1 MATFMHNDF
10 TIENIEMF
18 WLNVQKIALKNNGG
32 YDLRSFHLKLLF
44 EIQTQS
50 RPERPKIKLCSE
62 KSLIFFEMN
71 LVIKHL
77 SFHIW
82 NHLHVEVKSSKKSS
96 DLTHRPTHFEPIFL
110 ITWIFDRRSFL

>member
-18 WLNVQKIALKNNGG
+18 WLNVQKIALKINGG
-32 YDLRSFHLKLLF
+32 YDLRSFHLKLLL

-62 KSLIFFEMN
+62 KSLIFFEFN

-77 SFHIW
+77 SFNFW
-82 NHLHVEVKSSKKSS
+82 KDLHVEVKSSEKSS
-96 DLTHRPTHFEPIFL
+96 DLTDRPTHFEPIFW

>member
-77 SFHIW
+77 SCLNIIYDVFFELQVSAVWKTVKKVPLGRQSVGPIW
-82 NHLHVEVKSSKKSS
+82 KVREK
-96 DLTHRPTHFEPIFL
+96 T
-110 ITWIFDRRSFL
+110 